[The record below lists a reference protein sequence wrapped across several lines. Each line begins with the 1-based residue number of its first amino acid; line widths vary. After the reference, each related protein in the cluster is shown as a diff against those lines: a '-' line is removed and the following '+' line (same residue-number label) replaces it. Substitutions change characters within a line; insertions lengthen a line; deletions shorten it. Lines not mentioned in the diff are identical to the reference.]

1 MSLATGIAEWV
12 ARVRYEDLPAEVV
25 EVARRAHLD
34 TVGVILAGLGE
45 PVTRA
50 VQALLAEEGARPVAS
65 QLGTGFRTSMSGAA
79 WVNGVSGHA
88 LDYDDV
94 SLSVLGHPSV
104 VIVPAVLAA
113 AEATGAGGRAVIE
126 AFAVGVELMAKLG
139 LTVGIGHYRL
149 GWHATATLGTLGAAV
164 AAGKI
169 LGLAPAQLAH
179 ALAAAVSMA
188 GGSRRNFGTMIKP
201 YHPGHAARCGVEA
214 ARLARHGLQGD
225 AEIMEAPYGFFDL
238 FTRDG
243 VDAAGL
249 AKRLG
254 QPWDL
259 VSPGL
264 NVKRYPC
271 CYNTHRAADATL
283 TLARQVR
290 ADEVETVRVAVPVG
304 GMLPL
309 IHPRPGGGLE
319 GKFSM
324 EYVVAAALLDGALTL
339 DSFTDEAVR
348 RPAAQALLRRVT
360 VVEDPGIPIAS
371 NPVEEGWVDVR
382 VDTRQG
388 RSMAERVVHPIGAPQ
403 APLPWDE
410 LVAKFRDCAGG
421 VLAPA
426 QADRA
431 VACLRALEAQPTM
444 ADLVGAL
451 TPR

>member
-1 MSLATGIAEWV
+1 MSLTSQIAEFV
-12 ARVRYEDLPAEVV
+12 TRVRYEDLPADVV
-25 EVARRAHLD
+25 EVSRRAHLD
-34 TVGVILAGLGE
+34 TIGVILAGVGQ

-50 VQALLAEEGARPVAS
+50 VQAVLAEEGARPVAS

-104 VIVPAVLAA
+104 VVVPAVLAA
-113 AEATGAGGRAVIE
+113 AEATGGSGRAVIE
-126 AFAVGVELMAKLG
+126 AYAVGVELMAKLG
-139 LTVGIGHYRL
+139 LTVGLGHYQL
-149 GWHATATLGTLGAAV
+149 GWHATATLGTLGAAA

-169 LGLAPAQLAH
+169 LGLGQAELGH

-201 YHPGHAARCGVEA
+201 YHPGHAARCGLEA
-214 ARLARHGLQGD
+214 ARLARHGLRGD
-225 AEIMEAPYGFFDL
+225 AEIMEARYGFFDL
-238 FTRDG
+238 FTRNGVDG
-243 VDAAGL
+243 VGL

-271 CYNTHRAADATL
+271 CYNTHRAADAAL
-283 TLARQVR
+283 TLAAQVP
-290 ADEVETVRVAVPVG
+290 AAEVAAVRVAVPVG
-304 GMLPL
+304 GLLPL
-309 IHPRPGGGLE
+309 IHPRPHSGLE

-324 EYVVAAALLDGALTL
+324 EYVVAAALLDRALTL
-339 DSFTDEAVR
+339 DTFTDQAVA
-348 RPAAQALLRRVT
+348 RPAAQELLRRVT
-360 VVEDPGIPIAS
+360 VVEDPGIPVVK
-371 NPVEEGWVDVR
+371 NPVEEGYVEVR
-382 VDTRQG
+382 VETRQG
-388 RSMAERVVHPIGAPQ
+388 RQLAERVKHPIGAPE
-403 APLPWDE
+403 APLSWDD
-410 LVAKFRDCAGG
+410 LVVKFRDCARG

-426 QADRA
+426 GAERA

-444 ADLVGAL
+444 AELVSAL